1 MAEQKLHEEILRRLN
16 DSSKLNSLDLSKDL
30 SVDHQKIVGAIK
42 SLQSL
47 GDVIK
52 STQNE
57 TKRFDLTKE
66 GQQIVQNGSH
76 EAVIWNAVPEEG
88 IEQSALMKLI
98 GDPNVAKLGFSKAMS
113 QKWIAIDK
121 TLSKPIV
128 KRKVNSIK
136 DEVQELLKRFAKLDI
151 DDVCIYLLILI
162 SIAYNCHSGERT
174 EQTRT
179 EETKTNSRSYSQK
192 L

>member
-1 MAEQKLHEEILRRLN
+1 MAEQKLNEEILRRLN
-16 DSSKLNSLDLSKDL
+16 EKSKLNSLDLSKEL
-30 SVDHQKIVGAIK
+30 SIDHQKIVGAIK

-47 GDVIK
+47 GDIIK

-57 TKRFDLTKE
+57 FKRFDLTKE

-88 IEQSALMKLI
+88 IEQSVLMKSI

-113 QKWIAIDK
+113 QKWISIDK

-128 KRKVNSIK
+128 KRKVNSIE
-136 DEVQELLKRFAKLDI
+136 DEVQKLLTRFAKLDI
-151 DDVCIYLLILI
+151 DDVCI
-162 SIAYNCHSGERT
+162 
-174 EQTRT
+174 
-179 EETKTNSRSYSQK
+179 
-192 L
+192 